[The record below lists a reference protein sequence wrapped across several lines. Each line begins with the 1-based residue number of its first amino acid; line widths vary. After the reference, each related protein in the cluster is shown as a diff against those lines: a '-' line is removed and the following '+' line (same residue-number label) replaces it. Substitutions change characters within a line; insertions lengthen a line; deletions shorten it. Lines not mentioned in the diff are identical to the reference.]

1 MKKTIKKDG
10 NKIRLTVTLSKEEMQ
25 SDKLVA
31 FSYRDAK
38 VYMKEK
44 KYDIKSLLEQKL
56 VVNKGMER
64 NNKGEFVFLL
74 KETPKP
80 APKPEVKAEAK
91 RAAEPSKKLETPTSP
106 SPTTTRTTSRRA
118 TNTRKKKND

>member
-10 NKIRLTVTLSKEEMQ
+10 NKVRLTVTLSKEEMQ

-44 KYDIKSLLEQKL
+44 KYDIKALLEQKL

-74 KETPKP
+74 KETLKPELKPK
-80 APKPEVKAEAK
+80 AKPEVKPDDEL
-91 RAAEPSKKLETPTSP
+91 SKKLETPTSP
-106 SPTTTRTTSRRA
+106 ATTRTTSRRA
-118 TNTRKKKND
+118 TSTRKKKND